1 MKGTENMKDTKDLHQ
16 TQRNQAKKFV
26 TNKLQKMYEDLNHDI
41 KAIYGEYLSEEVIP
55 IMEEMQDIISH
66 FIQLLK

>member
-1 MKGTENMKDTKDLHQ
+1 MKGRENMKDTKDLYEM
-16 TQRNQAKKFV
+16 RRKQAKKFV
-26 TNKLQKMYEDLNHDI
+26 VNKLQKMYADLNQDI
-41 KAIYGEYLSEEVIP
+41 KGITGEYLSEEVIP

>member
-1 MKGTENMKDTKDLHQ
+1 MKDLKDLHEI
-16 TQRNQAKKFV
+16 RRKQAKKFV
-26 TNKLQKMYEDLNHDI
+26 VNKLQKMYADLNQDI
-41 KAIYGEYLSEEVIP
+41 KGITGEYLSEEVIP